1 MINHAAASPANQIPS
16 VQVMVHNVGLEECA
30 WLGNNVDLLTEH
42 IYQSGLF
49 DCGKSLL
56 TFSH

>member
-1 MINHAAASPANQIPS
+1 
-16 VQVMVHNVGLEECA
+16 MVHNVGLVECA

-49 DCGKSLL
+49 HYGKSLL
-56 TFSH
+56 TLSH

>member
-1 MINHAAASPANQIPS
+1 
-16 VQVMVHNVGLEECA
+16 MVHNVGLEECA